1 MLVISINEFRPWF
14 STMPAY
20 VYVSVILLNLPVQ
33 NQYLKA
39 WQRTSQQELQAE
51 DQAQYGTCSNKHLV
65 LLFQVPENDGENTWI
80 RYQYFTYSC
89 FIVIPK

>member
-51 DQAQYGTCSNKHLV
+51 DQAQYGTCSN
-65 LLFQVPENDGENTWI
+65 TWI